1 MTGGKASGN
10 EGSASERV
18 RGSGVPERNGG
29 VSIKSVAERAGVS
42 IATVSRVINTP
53 DLVAPET
60 SRRVQAAIAEVGYRP
75 NLFAK
80 GLLTRRSR
88 VIGVSLPDIH
98 GQFYSD
104 LMRSADERACEL
116 GYHLLVSSNAHRPD
130 VGPESSFALDLA
142 DGLIVMLTESSR
154 ADLDAIA
161 RLSLPTVVIGA
172 DKPGLGLETIT
183 IDNAS
188 GVREAVEHLLAGTP
202 AERCCFV
209 GGHRGNIDSDERCAA
224 FIETLRAHG
233 HEPSVE
239 QVALGEYGF
248 DWGWEWATAALNA
261 ERLRGSAVLTANDE
275 IAIGVASAARDAG
288 LLIPR
293 DVRLVGFDDSALCR
307 FMRPPLS
314 SVRVPIDEIGQ
325 EAVNALVRRLENPKS
340 TPRRACLQTALV
352 VRESSAVGRTR

>member
-1 MTGGKASGN
+1 MTDHKASPNDGT
-10 EGSASERV
+10 SPERS
-18 RGSGVPERNGG
+18 RIGPERNGG
-29 VSIKSVAERAGVS
+29 VSIKNVAERAGVS
-42 IATVSRVINTP
+42 IATVSRVINSP

-154 ADLDAIA
+154 ADLEAVAKLRI
-161 RLSLPTVVIGA
+161 PTVVIGA

-183 IDNAS
+183 VDNAS
-188 GVREAVEHLLAGTP
+188 GAREASEHLLSGTP
-202 AERCCFV
+202 ANQCYFV

-224 FIETLRAHG
+224 FAQALRAHG
-233 HEPSVE
+233 HEPTE
-239 QVALGEYGF
+239 DQVALGEYGF
-248 DWGWEWATAALNA
+248 DWGWEWATRALNA
-261 ERLRGSAVLTANDE
+261 ERLRGAAVLTANDE

-325 EAVNALVRRLENPKS
+325 EAVNALVRRLENPAS
-340 TPRRACLQTALV
+340 TPRRACLQTSLIT
-352 VRESSAVGRTR
+352 RESSSFAVGRVQ